1 MPAPDARHSDF
12 REPTMR
18 TIDAIAEILK
28 REGIHLLPSFPTTPV
43 IEAAAAAGI
52 KPVIC
57 RQERV
62 GVGIADGWSRVKCGN
77 PPGAFAMQYGP
88 GAENA
93 YAGVT
98 TAFSDAVPML
108 LLPLGHPLERDRVFP
123 NFSSLRAYEPVTKFA
138 EQINQPK
145 RVADTLR
152 RAFAQM
158 RSGRPG
164 PALVEVPV
172 DVGNA
177 EVDPAVLDGY
187 RPVKIAKAQA
197 NPDDVLRAAKA
208 LLAAKHPVI
217 QAGQGVLYAEATDD
231 LVELAELLQIPVYST
246 LAGKSAFPERHALAL
261 GSAEAAMNGAAV
273 HFIRNAD
280 LVCAL
285 GSSLSKHNMCA
296 NLPGHKL
303 IIHNTADPVDHNKA
317 YYADHP
323 LLGDAKLVVR
333 QLIEACRDVL
343 NGKPRDG
350 AAVQAEIAQKRATWL
365 EQWSAKMKSADTPIN
380 PYRVIADF
388 NEAIDPDSAIVT
400 HDSGSPRYQM
410 CPTYRAGG
418 PRSYIGWGKSHQL
431 GTGLGLIMGA
441 KLAAPDKFCVNF
453 MGDAAFGMTGLDFET
468 AVRSD
473 IPILTIVLNNN
484 SMAVE
489 TRHMKTS
496 HDLFRTRDLR
506 GNYADMARAMG
517 GWSERIENPA
527 EIKSALA
534 RARKAT
540 DSGRAA
546 LLEFITAEEHTVS
559 HFHEL

>member
-1 MPAPDARHSDF
+1 
-12 REPTMR
+12 MR

-28 REGIHLLPSFPTTPV
+28 KEGIHMLPSFPTTPV

-62 GVGIADGWSRVKCGN
+62 GVGIADGWTRVKNGN

-123 NFSSLRAYEPVTKFA
+123 NFSSIRSYESVTKFA
-138 EQINQPK
+138 EQINQPR
-145 RVADTLR
+145 RVGDTLR

-177 EVDPAVLDGY
+177 EVDPSVVDNY
-187 RPVKIAKAQA
+187 RPVKIAKAQG
-197 NPDDVLRAAKA
+197 NPDDVLNAAKA
-208 LLAAKHPVI
+208 LVTAKRPVI
-217 QAGQGVLYAEATDD
+217 QAGQGVLYADATNE

-261 GSAEAAMNGAAV
+261 GSAEAAMNGAAF
-273 HFIRNAD
+273 HFLKEAD
-280 LVCAL
+280 LVFAV
-285 GSSLSKHNMCA
+285 GSSLSRHNMCA
-296 NLPGHKL
+296 NIPGRKV
-303 IIHNTADPVDHNKA
+303 IIHNTADSIDHNKA

-323 LLGDAKLVVR
+323 ILGDAKLVLR
-333 QLIEACRDVL
+333 QFIEACRDLL
-343 NGKPRDG
+343 NGRPRDG
-350 AAVQAEIAQKRATWL
+350 TAVRAEIAQKRAAWL
-365 EQWSAKMKSADTPIN
+365 EQWSPKMKSNDAPIN
-380 PYRVIADF
+380 PYRVITDF
-388 NEAIDPDSAIVT
+388 MEVVDPDTAIVT

-468 AVRSD
+468 AVRSG
-473 IPILTIVLNNN
+473 IPILTVVLNNS

-506 GNYADMARAMG
+506 GNYSDMARAMG
-517 GWSERIENPA
+517 GWSERVENPGD
-527 EIKSALA
+527 IKAA
-534 RARKAT
+534 FGRAREAT
-540 DSGRAA
+540 EDGRAA
-546 LLEFITAEEHTVS
+546 FLEFVTAEEHTVS
-559 HFHEL
+559 HLHEL

>member
-1 MPAPDARHSDF
+1 
-12 REPTMR
+12 MR

-28 REGIHLLPSFPTTPV
+28 REGIHILPSFPTTPV

-62 GVGIADGWSRVKCGN
+62 GVGIADGWTRVKSGR
-77 PPGAFAMQYGP
+77 PSGAFAMQYGP

-93 YAGVT
+93 FAGVS

-123 NFSSLRAYEPVTKFA
+123 NFSSIRTYESVTKFA

-164 PALVEVPV
+164 PALVEIPV

-177 EVDPAVLDGY
+177 EVDPAVVQNY
-187 RPVKIAKAQA
+187 RPVKIAQAQA
-197 NPDDVLRAAKA
+197 SPEDVMAAAKA
-208 LLAAKHPVI
+208 LLDAKCPVI
-217 QAGQGVLYAEATDD
+217 QAGQGVLYAEASQD
-231 LVELAELLQIPVYST
+231 LVELAEFLGIPVYST
-246 LAGKSAFPERHALAL
+246 LAGKSAFPERHPLAL
-261 GSAEAAMNGAAV
+261 GSAEAAMNGAAF
-273 HFIRNAD
+273 HFLREAD
-280 LVCAL
+280 LVFAV

-296 NLPGHKL
+296 NIPGCKV
-303 IIHNTADPVDHNKA
+303 IIHNTADPIDHNKA
-317 YYADHP
+317 YYADYP
-323 LLGDAKLVVR
+323 ILGDTKLVLR
-333 QLIEACRDVL
+333 QFIEACRDL
-343 NGKPRDG
+343 LRGKPRDG
-350 AAVQAEIAQKRATWL
+350 AAVLAEIAKLRAAWL
-365 EQWSAKMKSADTPIN
+365 EKWSPKMTSRDTPIN
-380 PYRVIADF
+380 PYRVIKEF
-388 NEAIDPDSAIVT
+388 NETVDPDSAIVT

-431 GTGLGLIMGA
+431 GTSLGLIMGA
-441 KLAAPDKFCVNF
+441 KLAAPEKFCVNF

-468 AVRSD
+468 AVRAG
-473 IPILTIVLNNN
+473 IPILTIVLNNS

-496 HDLFRTRDLR
+496 HDLYRTRDLR
-506 GNYADMARAMG
+506 GNYADIAKAMG
-517 GWSERIENPA
+517 GWAERVTNP
-527 EIKSALA
+527 EDIKAAIA
-534 RARKAT
+534 RARAAT
-540 DSGRAA
+540 EDGRAA
-546 LLEFITAEEHTVS
+546 LLEFVTAEEHTVS
-559 HFHEL
+559 HMHEL

>member
-1 MPAPDARHSDF
+1 
-12 REPTMR
+12 MR

-28 REGIHLLPSFPTTPV
+28 REGIHILPSFPTTPV

-62 GVGIADGWSRVKCGN
+62 GVGIADGWTRVKNGM
-77 PPGAFAMQYGP
+77 PAGAFAMQYGP

-93 YAGVT
+93 FAGVS

-108 LLPLGHPLERDRVFP
+108 LLPLGHPLDRDRVFP
-123 NFSSLRAYEPVTKFA
+123 NFSSIRGYESVTKFA
-138 EQINQPK
+138 EQINRPE
-145 RVADTLR
+145 RAGDTLR

-164 PALVEVPV
+164 PALVEIPI

-177 EVDPAVLDGY
+177 EIDPKVAENY
-187 RPVKIAKAQA
+187 RPVKIARAQA
-197 NPDDVLRAAKA
+197 NPDDVLAAAKA
-208 LLAAKHPVI
+208 LLAAKSPVI
-217 QAGQGVLYAEATDD
+217 QAGQGVMYAEATPE
-231 LVELAELLQIPVYST
+231 LVELAELTQTPVYST

-261 GSAEAAMNGAAV
+261 GSAEAAMNDAAF
-273 HFIRNAD
+273 HFLKNAD
-280 LVCAL
+280 LVFAL

-296 NLPGHKL
+296 NIPGRKV
-303 IIHNTADPVDHNKA
+303 IIHNTSDAIDLNKS

-323 LLGDAKLVVR
+323 LLGDSKLVLR
-333 QLIEACRDVL
+333 QVIEACKDL
-343 NGKPRDG
+343 LHGKGRDG
-350 AAVQAEIAQKRATWL
+350 SAVRAEIEKQRAAWAAHWATKTA
-365 EQWSAKMKSADTPIN
+365 SNDTPIN
-380 PYRVIADF
+380 PYRVITDF
-388 NEAIDPDSAIVT
+388 MAVVDPDTAIVT

-441 KLAAPDKFCVNF
+441 KLAAPEKFCVNF

-468 AVRSD
+468 AVRAG
-473 IPILTIVLNNN
+473 IPILTVVLNNN

-496 HDLFRTRDLR
+496 HDLFRTRDLG
-506 GNYADMARAMG
+506 GNYADIGRSLG
-517 GWSERIENPA
+517 GWSERVTEPGQ
-527 EIKSALA
+527 IKDAFA
-534 RARKAT
+534 RARKVT

-546 LLEFITAEEHTVS
+546 LLEFVTAEEHTVS
-559 HFHEL
+559 HLHEL

>member
-1 MPAPDARHSDF
+1 
-12 REPTMR
+12 MR

-28 REGIHLLPSFPTTPV
+28 KEGIGLLPSFPTTPV

-62 GVGIADGWSRVKCGN
+62 GVGIADGWTRVKNGR
-77 PPGAFAMQYGP
+77 PAGAFAMQYGP

-93 YAGVT
+93 YAGVA

-108 LLPLGHPLERDRVFP
+108 LLPLGHPLDRDRVFP
-123 NFSSLRAYEPVTKFA
+123 NFSSIRAYEPVTKFA

-152 RAFAQM
+152 RAFTQM

-177 EVDPAVLDGY
+177 EVDPSVVESY
-187 RPVKIAKAQA
+187 RPVKVAKAQA
-197 NPDDVLRAAKA
+197 NPEDVLSAAKA
-208 LLAAKHPVI
+208 LLAARMPVI
-217 QAGQGVLYAEATDD
+217 QAGQGVLYADATKE
-231 LVELAELLQIPVYST
+231 LVELAELVQVPVYST
-246 LAGKSAFPERHALAL
+246 LVGKSAFPERHALAL
-261 GSAEAAMNGAAV
+261 GSAEAAMNGAAF
-273 HFIRNAD
+273 HFLKNAD
-280 LVCAL
+280 LVFAV

-296 NLPGHKL
+296 NIPGGKV
-303 IIHNTADPVDHNKA
+303 IIHNTADSIDHNKS

-323 LLGDAKLVVR
+323 VLGDAKLVLR
-333 QLIEACRDVL
+333 QFIEACKDL
-343 NGKPRDG
+343 LKGKPRDG
-350 AAVQAEIAQKRATWL
+350 KAVQGKIAELRASWV
-365 EQWSAKMKSADTPIN
+365 EKWSLKTQSDETPIN

-388 NEAIDPDSAIVT
+388 QEVVDPHDAIVT

-468 AVRSD
+468 AVRAD
-473 IPILTIVLNNN
+473 IPILTVVLNNS

-489 TRHMKTS
+489 TKHMKTS
-496 HDLFRTRDLR
+496 HDMFRTRDLR
-506 GNYADMARAMG
+506 GNYADIAKAMG
-517 GWSERIENPA
+517 GWSEQVTNPGD
-527 EIKSALA
+527 IKAA
-534 RARKAT
+534 ITRARKAT

-546 LLEFITAEEHTVS
+546 LLEFITSEEHTVS
-559 HFHEL
+559 HQHEL

>member
-1 MPAPDARHSDF
+1 
-12 REPTMR
+12 MR
-18 TIDAIAEILK
+18 TIDAVAEILK
-28 REGIHLLPSFPTTPV
+28 REGINILPSFPTTAV

-52 KPVIC
+52 KPIIC

-62 GVGIADGWSRVKCGN
+62 GVGIADGWSRVKNGT

-93 YAGVT
+93 YPGVA

-123 NFSSLRAYEPVTKFA
+123 NFSSIRSYESVTKFA

-145 RVADTLR
+145 RVGATLR

-164 PALVEVPV
+164 PVLVEIPT

-177 EVDPAVLDGY
+177 EVDSSVVENY

-197 NPDDVLRAAKA
+197 NPEEVMAAAKA
-208 LLAAKHPVI
+208 LLNAKRPVI
-217 QAGQGVLYAEATDD
+217 QAGQGVLYAAGTPE

-261 GSAEAAMNGAAV
+261 GSAEAAMSGTAY
-273 HFIRNAD
+273 HFLKEAD
-280 LVCAL
+280 LVFAV
-285 GSSLSKHNMCA
+285 GSSLSAHGMAA
-296 NLPGHKL
+296 NIPGRKT
-303 IIHNTADPVDHNKA
+303 IIHNSADTIDHNKS
-317 YYADHP
+317 YYADFP
-323 LLGDAKLVVR
+323 ILGDAKLVLR
-333 QLIEACRDVL
+333 QFIDACKDLL
-343 NGKPRDG
+343 NGRARDG
-350 AAVQAEIAQKRATWL
+350 VAVRAEVAKTRDAWL
-365 EQWSAKMKSADTPIN
+365 AEWSPKLNSKDTPIS

-388 NEAIDPDSAIVT
+388 MQVVEPDTAIVT
-400 HDSGSPRYQM
+400 HDSGSPRYQIM
-410 CPTYRAGG
+410 PFYRAGV
-418 PRSYIGWGKSHQL
+418 PRSYLGWGKSHQL

-441 KLAAPDKFCVNF
+441 KLACPEKFCVNF

-468 AVRSD
+468 AVRSG

-489 TRHMKTS
+489 TQHMKTS
-496 HDLFRTRDLR
+496 HDLFRTRDLL
-506 GNYADMARAMG
+506 GNYADIAKAMG
-517 GWSERIENPA
+517 GWSERVSDPA
-527 EIKSALA
+527 QIKDAIQ
-534 RARKAT
+534 RARKVT
-540 DSGRAA
+540 DSGKAA
-546 LLEFITAEEHTVS
+546 LLEFVTAEENTVS
-559 HFHEL
+559 HLRAF

>member
-1 MPAPDARHSDF
+1 
-12 REPTMR
+12 MR

-28 REGIHLLPSFPTTPV
+28 LEGINILPSFPTTPV

-62 GVGIADGWSRVKCGN
+62 GVGIADGWTRVKSGK
-77 PPGAFAMQYGP
+77 PAGAFAMQYGP

-93 YAGVT
+93 FAGVS

-123 NFSSLRAYEPVTKFA
+123 NFSSIRTYESVTKFA

-145 RVADTLR
+145 RVGDTLR

-164 PALVEVPV
+164 PALVEIPV

-177 EVDPAVLDGY
+177 EVDPAVVQNY
-187 RPVKIAKAQA
+187 RPVKIARAQA
-197 NPDDVLRAAKA
+197 NPDDVMAAAKA
-208 LLAAKHPVI
+208 LLAAQRPVI
-217 QAGQGVLYAEATDD
+217 QAGQGVLYAEASQE
-231 LVELAELLQIPVYST
+231 LVELAELVQIPVYST

-261 GSAEAAMNGAAV
+261 GSAEAAMNGAAF
-273 HFIRNAD
+273 HFLKEAD
-280 LVCAL
+280 LVFAV

-296 NLPGHKL
+296 NIPGRKI
-303 IIHNTADPVDHNKA
+303 IIHNTADSIDHNKS
-317 YYADHP
+317 YYADFP
-323 LLGDAKLVVR
+323 ILGDAKLVLR
-333 QLIEACRDVL
+333 QFIEACRDLL
-343 NGKPRDG
+343 NGKARDG
-350 AAVQAEIAQKRATWL
+350 TAVRAEIAKLRAAWL
-365 EQWSAKMKSADTPIN
+365 DKWSTKMTSRETPIN
-380 PYRVIADF
+380 PYRVIAEF
-388 NEAIDPDSAIVT
+388 NEMVDPDAAIVT

-441 KLAAPDKFCVNF
+441 KLAAPEKFCVNF

-468 AVRSD
+468 AVRAD
-473 IPILTIVLNNN
+473 IPILTIVLNNS

-496 HDLFRTRDLR
+496 HELFRTRDLS
-506 GNYADMARAMG
+506 GNYADIAKAMG
-517 GWSERIENPA
+517 GWSERVVNPE
-527 EIKSALA
+527 EIKNAIA

-540 DSGRAA
+540 EDGRAA
-546 LLEFITAEEHTVS
+546 LLEFVTAEEHTVS
-559 HFHEL
+559 HMHEL

>member
-1 MPAPDARHSDF
+1 
-12 REPTMR
+12 MR

-28 REGIHLLPSFPTTPV
+28 REGINILPSFPTTPV

-62 GVGIADGWSRVKCGN
+62 GVGIADGWTRIKNGS
-77 PPGAFAMQYGP
+77 PAGAFAMQYGP

-93 YAGVT
+93 FAGVS

-123 NFSSLRAYEPVTKFA
+123 NFSSLRTYESVTKFA
-138 EQINQPK
+138 EQVNHPK
-145 RVADTLR
+145 RVGDTLR

-164 PALVEVPV
+164 PALVEIPV

-177 EVDPAVLDGY
+177 EVDPAVVENY
-187 RPVKIAKAQA
+187 RPVRIARSQA
-197 NPDDVLRAAKA
+197 NPEDVMSAAKA
-208 LLAAKHPVI
+208 LLAAKCPII
-217 QAGQGVLYAEATDD
+217 QAGQGVLYAEATPE
-231 LVELAELLQIPVYST
+231 LVELAELIQIPVYST
-246 LAGKSAFPERHALAL
+246 LAGKSAFPERHPLAL
-261 GSAEAAMNGAAV
+261 GSAEAAMNGAA
-273 HFIRNAD
+273 FQFLKEAD
-280 LVCAL
+280 LVFAV

-296 NLPGHKL
+296 NIPGRKV
-303 IIHNTADPVDHNKA
+303 IIHNTADAIDHNKA

-323 LLGDAKLVVR
+323 LLGDARLVLR
-333 QLIEACRDVL
+333 QFIAACKDL
-343 NGKPRDG
+343 LGGSARDG
-350 AAVQAEIAQKRATWL
+350 AAVRAEIAKLRSRWL
-365 EQWSAKMKSADTPIN
+365 EHWSPKTASQETPIN
-380 PYRVIADF
+380 PYRVITDF
-388 NEAIDPDSAIVT
+388 MAVVDPDTAIVT
-400 HDSGSPRYQM
+400 HDSGSPRYQL

-468 AVRSD
+468 AVRSG
-473 IPILTIVLNNN
+473 IPILTVVLNNS

-506 GNYADMARAMG
+506 GNYADIAKAMG
-517 GWSERIENPA
+517 GWSERVDNPG
-527 EIKSALA
+527 EIRAA
-534 RARKAT
+534 FGRARKVT

-546 LLEFITAEEHTVS
+546 LLEFVTGEEHTVS
-559 HFHEL
+559 HLHEL

>member
-1 MPAPDARHSDF
+1 
-12 REPTMR
+12 MR

-28 REGIHLLPSFPTTPV
+28 REGIHILPSFPTTSV

-62 GVGIADGWSRVKCGN
+62 GVGIADGWTRVKNGN
-77 PPGAFAMQYGP
+77 PAGAFAMQYGP

-93 YAGVT
+93 FAGVS
-98 TAFSDAVPML
+98 TAYSDAVPML

-123 NFSSLRAYEPVTKFA
+123 NFSSIRTYESVTKFA
-138 EQINQPK
+138 EQVNQPK
-145 RVADTLR
+145 RVGDTLR

-164 PALVEVPV
+164 PALVEIPV

-177 EVDPAVLDGY
+177 EVDSSVVENY
-187 RPVKIAKAQA
+187 RPVKIARAQA
-197 NPDDVLRAAKA
+197 NPDDVMTAAKA
-208 LLAAKHPVI
+208 LLAAKRPVI
-217 QAGQGVLYAEATDD
+217 QAGQGVLYAEATQE
-231 LVELAELLQIPVYST
+231 LVELAELVQIPVYST

-261 GSAEAAMNGAAV
+261 GSAEAAMNGAAF
-273 HFIRNAD
+273 HFLKHAD
-280 LVCAL
+280 LVFAV

-296 NLPGHKL
+296 NIPVGKV
-303 IIHNTADPVDHNKA
+303 IIHNTADAIDHNKS

-323 LLGDAKLVVR
+323 LLGDAKLVLR
-333 QLIEACRDVL
+333 QFIDACKDL
-343 NGKPRDG
+343 LKGKARDG
-350 AAVQAEIAQKRATWL
+350 AAVQGEIAKLRTAWL
-365 EQWSAKMKSADTPIN
+365 ERWAPKTNSMETPIN

-388 NEAIDPDSAIVT
+388 MQVVDPDTAIVT

-473 IPILTIVLNNN
+473 IPILTIVLNNS

-489 TRHMKTS
+489 TRHMQTS
-496 HDLFRTRDLR
+496 HELFRTRDLR
-506 GNYADMARAMG
+506 GNYADMAKAMG
-517 GWSERIENPA
+517 GWSEQVVNPE
-527 EIKSALA
+527 EIKDAIG

-540 DSGRAA
+540 QSGRAA
-546 LLEFITAEEHTVS
+546 LLEFVTAQENTVS
-559 HFHEL
+559 HLHEL

>member
-1 MPAPDARHSDF
+1 
-12 REPTMR
+12 MR

-28 REGIHLLPSFPTTPV
+28 LEGIHLLPSFPTTPV

-62 GVGIADGWSRVKCGN
+62 GVGIADGWSRVKNGA
-77 PPGAFAMQYGP
+77 PAGAFAMQYGP

-93 YAGVT
+93 FAGVS

-123 NFSSLRAYEPVTKFA
+123 NFSSIRTYESVTKFA

-145 RVADTLR
+145 RVGDTLR

-164 PALVEVPV
+164 PALVEIPI

-177 EVDPAVLDGY
+177 EVDPAVVESY

-197 NPDDVLRAAKA
+197 NPDDVMAAAKA
-208 LLAAKHPVI
+208 LLAAKRPVI
-217 QAGQGVLYAEATDD
+217 QAGQGILYAEATQA
-231 LVELAELLQIPVYST
+231 LVELAELTQIPVYST
-246 LAGKSAFPERHALAL
+246 LAGKSAFPERHPLAL
-261 GSAEAAMNGAAV
+261 GSAEAAMNGAALD
-273 HFIRNAD
+273 FLKEAD
-280 LVCAL
+280 LVFAV

-296 NLPGHKL
+296 NIPGRKI
-303 IIHNTADPVDHNKA
+303 IIHNTADAIDLNKG

-323 LLGDAKLVVR
+323 VLGDARLVLR
-333 QLIEACRDVL
+333 QFIEACKEL
-343 NGKPRDG
+343 LKGKAREG
-350 AAVQAEIAQKRATWL
+350 AAVQAEIARKRAAWL
-365 EQWSAKMKSADTPIN
+365 AQWSPKLRSDETPIN
-380 PYRVIADF
+380 PYRVIRDF
-388 NEAIDPDSAIVT
+388 MEVVDPDSAIVT

-473 IPILTIVLNNN
+473 IPILTVVLNNN

-506 GNYADMARAMG
+506 GNYADMATAMG
-517 GWSERIENPA
+517 GWSERVTAPG
-527 EIKSALA
+527 EIKAA
-534 RARKAT
+534 IGRARKVT
-540 DSGRAA
+540 ESGRAA
-546 LLEFITAEEHTVS
+546 LLEFVTAEEHTVS
-559 HFHEL
+559 HLHEL

>member
-1 MPAPDARHSDF
+1 
-12 REPTMR
+12 MR

-28 REGIHLLPSFPTTPV
+28 LEGIHILPSFPTTPV

-62 GVGIADGWSRVKCGN
+62 GVGIADGWTRVKSGK

-93 YAGVT
+93 FAGVS

-123 NFSSLRAYEPVTKFA
+123 NFSSIRTYESVTKFA

-145 RVADTLR
+145 RVCDTLR

-164 PALVEVPV
+164 PALVEIPV

-177 EVDPAVLDGY
+177 EVDPAVVQNY
-187 RPVKIAKAQA
+187 RPVKIARAQA
-197 NPDDVLRAAKA
+197 SPADVMAAAKA
-208 LLAAKHPVI
+208 LLTAKCPII
-217 QAGQGVLYAEATDD
+217 QAGQGVLYAEASQE

-246 LAGKSAFPERHALAL
+246 LAGKSAFPERHPLAL
-261 GSAEAAMNGAAV
+261 GSAEAAMNGAAF
-273 HFIRNAD
+273 HFLKASD
-280 LVCAL
+280 LVFAV
-285 GSSLSKHNMCA
+285 GSSLSRHNMCA
-296 NLPGHKL
+296 NIPGHKV
-303 IIHNTADPVDHNKA
+303 IIHNTADPIDHNKA

-323 LLGDAKLVVR
+323 ILGDAKLVLR
-333 QLIEACRDVL
+333 QFIDACRDLL

-350 AAVQAEIAQKRATWL
+350 TAVRAEIAKQRAAWL
-365 EQWSAKMKSADTPIN
+365 EKWAPKMTSRDTPIN
-380 PYRVIADF
+380 PYRVIREF
-388 NEAIDPDSAIVT
+388 NDSIDPDSAIVT

-468 AVRSD
+468 AVRAG
-473 IPILTIVLNNN
+473 IPILTIVLNNS

-496 HDLFRTRDLR
+496 HDLYRTRDLR
-506 GNYADMARAMG
+506 GNYADIAKAMG
-517 GWSERIENPA
+517 GWTERVADPEDIANA
-527 EIKSALA
+527 IG
-534 RARKAT
+534 RARRAT
-540 DSGRAA
+540 EDGRAA
-546 LLEFITAEEHTVS
+546 LLEFVTAEEHTVS
-559 HFHEL
+559 HLHEL

>member
-1 MPAPDARHSDF
+1 
-12 REPTMR
+12 MR

-28 REGIHLLPSFPTTPV
+28 LEGIHILPSFPTTPV

-62 GVGIADGWSRVKCGN
+62 GVGIADGWTRVTNGR
-77 PPGAFAMQYGP
+77 PSGVFAMQYGP

-93 YAGVT
+93 FAGVS

-123 NFSSLRAYEPVTKFA
+123 NFSSIRSYESVTKFA

-145 RVADTLR
+145 RVGDTLR
-152 RAFAQM
+152 RAFTQM

-164 PALVEVPV
+164 PALVEIPV

-177 EVDPAVLDGY
+177 EVDPSVVENY

-197 NPDDVLRAAKA
+197 NPEDVLAAAKA
-208 LLAAKHPVI
+208 LLVAKCPVI
-217 QAGQGVLYAEATDD
+217 QAGQGVLYAGATPE
-231 LVELAELLQIPVYST
+231 LVELAELAQVPVYST

-261 GSAEAAMNGAAV
+261 GSAEAAMNGAAF
-273 HFIRNAD
+273 HFLRQAD
-280 LVCAL
+280 LVFAV

-296 NLPGHKL
+296 NLPGRKV
-303 IIHNTADPVDHNKA
+303 IIHATTDPIDHNKA

-323 LLGDAKLVVR
+323 LLGDAKLVLR
-333 QLIEACRDVL
+333 QFIEACREL
-343 NGKPRDG
+343 LKGRPRDG
-350 AAVQAEIAQKRATWL
+350 RSVQGEIARERASWV
-365 EQWSAKMKSADTPIN
+365 ERWSLKTSSDETPIN
-380 PYRVIADF
+380 PYRVIAEF
-388 NEAIDPDSAIVT
+388 NEVVDPDAAIVT

-468 AVRSD
+468 AVRAG

-496 HDLFRTRDLR
+496 HDLYRTRDL
-506 GNYADMARAMG
+506 GGKYADIAQAMG
-517 GWSERIENPA
+517 GWAERVTAPG
-527 EIKSALA
+527 EIKQAIA

-546 LLEFITAEEHTVS
+546 LLEFVTAEEHTVS
-559 HFHEL
+559 HLHEL

>member
-1 MPAPDARHSDF
+1 
-12 REPTMR
+12 MR
-18 TIDAIAEILK
+18 TIDAIAQILK
-28 REGIHLLPSFPTTPV
+28 REGIHILPSFPTTPV

-62 GVGIADGWSRVKCGN
+62 GVGIADGWTRVKNGR
-77 PPGAFAMQYGP
+77 PAGAFAMQYGP

-93 YAGVT
+93 FAGVS

-123 NFSSLRAYEPVTKFA
+123 NFSSIRSYESVTKFA
-138 EQINQPK
+138 EQINRPE
-145 RVADTLR
+145 RTADTLR
-152 RAFAQM
+152 RAFTQM

-164 PALVEVPV
+164 PALVEIPL

-177 EVDPAVLDGY
+177 QIDPAIAESY
-187 RPVKIAKAQA
+187 RPVPIAKAQA
-197 NPDDVLRAAKA
+197 NPEDVLSAAKA
-208 LLAAKHPVI
+208 LLAAKCPVI
-217 QAGQGVLYAEATDD
+217 QAGQGVLYAGASAE
-231 LVELAELLQIPVYST
+231 LVELAELIQLPVYST

-261 GSAEAAMNGAAV
+261 GSAEAAMNDAAF
-273 HFIRNAD
+273 HFLKNAD
-280 LVCAL
+280 LVFAI

-296 NLPGHKL
+296 SIPGHKV
-303 IIHNTADPVDHNKA
+303 IVHNTADSIDLNKS
-317 YYADHP
+317 YFADHP
-323 LLGDAKLVVR
+323 LLGDAKLVLR
-333 QLIEACRDVL
+333 QFIEACREL
-343 NGKPRDG
+343 LAGRARDG
-350 AAVQAEIAQKRATWL
+350 ASVRAEIEKQRAAW
-365 EQWSAKMKSADTPIN
+365 QAHWSPKTKSNDTPIN
-380 PYRVIADF
+380 PYRVITDF
-388 NEAIDPDSAIVT
+388 MEAIDPDAAIVT

-473 IPILTIVLNNN
+473 IPICTVVLNNN

-506 GNYADMARAMG
+506 GNYTEIGKALG
-517 GWSERIENPA
+517 GWSERVTEPG
-527 EIKSALA
+527 EIKAAFL
-534 RARKAT
+534 RARKVT
-540 DSGRAA
+540 ESGRAA
-546 LLEFITAEEHTVS
+546 LLEFVTAEEHTVS
-559 HFHEL
+559 HLHEL

>member
-1 MPAPDARHSDF
+1 
-12 REPTMR
+12 MR

-28 REGIHLLPSFPTTPV
+28 REGINILPSFPTTPV

-62 GVGIADGWSRVKCGN
+62 GVGIADGWTRVRNGR
-77 PPGAFAMQYGP
+77 PAGAFAMQYGP

-93 YAGVT
+93 YAGVA

-123 NFSSLRAYEPVTKFA
+123 NFSSIRAYEPVTKFA
-138 EQINQPK
+138 EQVNQPR
-145 RVADTLR
+145 RVGDTLR

-164 PALVEVPV
+164 PALVEIPI

-177 EVDPAVLDGY
+177 EVEPAVAENY
-187 RPVKIAKAQA
+187 RPVNIAKAQA
-197 NPDDVLRAAKA
+197 NPEDVMTAAKA
-208 LLAAKHPVI
+208 LLAARCPVI
-217 QAGQGVLYAEATDD
+217 QAGQGVLYAEATTD
-231 LVELAELLQIPVYST
+231 LVELAELVQVPVYST

-261 GSAEAAMNGAAV
+261 GSAEAAMNGAAF
-273 HFIRNAD
+273 HFLKEAD
-280 LVCAL
+280 LVFAV

-296 NLPGHKL
+296 NLPGRKV
-303 IIHNTADPVDHNKA
+303 IIHNTADSIDHNKA

-323 LLGDAKLVVR
+323 LLGDAKLVLR
-333 QLIEACRDVL
+333 QFIEACTEL
-343 NGKPRDG
+343 LKGKAREG
-350 AAVQAEIAQKRATWL
+350 TAVRGEIARLRAAWV
-365 EQWSAKMKSADTPIN
+365 ERWSPKTTSKDTPIN
-380 PYRVIADF
+380 PYRVIRDF
-388 NEAIDPDSAIVT
+388 NETVDPDTAIVT

-410 CPTYRAGG
+410 CPTYRAGA

-431 GTGLGLIMGA
+431 GTSLGLIMGA

-468 AVRSD
+468 AVRSA
-473 IPILTIVLNNN
+473 IPILTIVLNNS

-506 GNYADMARAMG
+506 GNYSDIAKALG
-517 GWSERIENPA
+517 GWSERVTEPGG
-527 EIKSALA
+527 IKAA
-534 RARKAT
+534 IGRARKAT
-540 DSGRAA
+540 DSGRTA
-546 LLEFITAEEHTVS
+546 LLEFVTAEEHTVS
-559 HFHEL
+559 HMHEL

>member
-1 MPAPDARHSDF
+1 
-12 REPTMR
+12 MR
-18 TIDAIAEILK
+18 TIDALAEILK
-28 REGIHLLPSFPTTPV
+28 LEGIHILPSFPTTPV

-62 GVGIADGWSRVKCGN
+62 GVGIADGWTRVKSGKPC
-77 PPGAFAMQYGP
+77 GAFAMQYGP

-93 YAGVT
+93 FAGVS

-123 NFSSLRAYEPVTKFA
+123 NFSSIRTYESVTKFA
-138 EQINQPK
+138 EQINHPK
-145 RVADTLR
+145 RVGDTLR

-164 PALVEVPV
+164 PALVEIPV

-177 EVDPAVLDGY
+177 EVDPAVVQHY

-197 NPDDVLRAAKA
+197 SPDDVMAAAKA
-208 LLAAKHPVI
+208 LLAAKRPVI
-217 QAGQGVLYAEATDD
+217 QAGQGVLYAEASQE
-231 LVELAELLQIPVYST
+231 LVELAELVQIPVYST

-261 GSAEAAMNGAAV
+261 GSAEAAMNGAAF
-273 HFIRNAD
+273 HFLKEAD
-280 LVCAL
+280 IVFAV

-296 NLPGHKL
+296 NIPGGKV
-303 IIHNTADPVDHNKA
+303 IIHNTADSIDHNKS
-317 YYADHP
+317 YYADFP
-323 LLGDAKLVVR
+323 ILGDAKLVLR
-333 QLIEACRDVL
+333 QFIDACRDL
-343 NGKPRDG
+343 LKGKARDG
-350 AAVQAEIAQKRATWL
+350 AAVRAEIAKLRAAWL
-365 EQWSAKMKSADTPIN
+365 DKWSPKMTSRDTPIN
-380 PYRVIADF
+380 PYRVIAEF
-388 NEAIDPDSAIVT
+388 NDTVDPDAAIVT

-441 KLAAPDKFCVNF
+441 KLAAPEKFCVNF

-468 AVRSD
+468 AVRAD
-473 IPILTIVLNNN
+473 IPILTIVLNNS

-496 HDLFRTRDLR
+496 HDLFRTRDLG
-506 GNYADMARAMG
+506 GNYADIAKAMG
-517 GWSERIENPA
+517 GWSERVVNPE
-527 EIKSALA
+527 EIKNAIT

-540 DSGRAA
+540 EDGRAA
-546 LLEFITAEEHTVS
+546 LLEFVTAEEHTVS
-559 HFHEL
+559 HLHEL